1 MRKINFLLVLL
12 AVCCLTIPAFAA
24 GSDAEFGIDAYLN
37 SDLEGEVSAEAE
49 VKADADDEDSSSG
62 PFTSDH
68 GPVIIFEY
76 TALNLPGDDDLKIF
90 RIIPGYTLKDSGIQL
105 GANLTYF
112 GLDRPSVN
120 GKAFTE
126 GGCTPSDDSS
136 AQLPTYTLKSNFN
149 YWGGGPS
156 IGLDVEL
163 IENWVGLEFL
173 VNFTF
178 PFTNSS
184 AGWSFEAS
192 AFAYF
197 SLQGL
202 TNGYLDLA
210 LMAGGGFGHYDQE
223 ANRYAINQNMMMPAA
238 GLMFQF

>member
-12 AVCCLTIPAFAA
+12 AACCLAMPAFAA
-24 GSDAEFGIDAYLN
+24 DAEFGIDAYLDSN
-37 SDLEGEVSAEAE
+37 LEGEVSAEA
-49 VKADADDEDSSSG
+49 DADDEDSSPG

-68 GPVIIFEY
+68 GPVIILEY
-76 TALNLPGDDDLKIF
+76 TALDLSAHDDDDLKVF
-90 RIIPGYTLKDSGIQL
+90 RIIPGYTLKDTGLQL

-112 GLDRPSVN
+112 SLDRPSVN
-120 GKAFTE
+120 GKVFTE
-126 GGCTPSDDSS
+126 DGCLPTDDSS
-136 AQLPTYTLKSNFN
+136 AQLPTYTLESDFS

-163 IENWVGLEFL
+163 IEDWIGLEFL

-178 PFTNSS
+178 PFTNDS
-184 AGWSFEAS
+184 AGWAFEAG

-202 TNGYLDLA
+202 TNGYFDLA
-210 LMAGGGFGHYDQE
+210 LMGGGGFGHYDHE
-223 ANRYAINQNMMMPAA
+223 ADRTRFKENLMMPKV
-238 GLMFQF
+238 GLMGQF